1 MSSPICARF
10 IHESQNIIDVCLKF
24 SSLSINDL
32 TESLLETKL
41 QALEEDWQSLRR
53 SYEGIYLALDEVV
66 DIHFKKEAKCKFE
79 NCREHYQQ
87 TKAEMM
93 DFIKVS
99 KASSEN
105 AQRGNGP
112 MHSTVGDPSAYFNA
126 TYGTSDF
133 GVSVP
138 PCDAPDFHGT
148 YKEWPSFRDMFT
160 AVYISKIRMPDVQK
174 LLYLRKK
181 AKGEASSIVNKY
193 PLTNDGFSLAWE
205 ALRARYENKRILVD
219 IQLKALFNIP
229 RADYESAEA
238 INNIQTTISDCLALL
253 SSQEI
258 NVEHWDPI
266 LVYLCSTKIPTET
279 LALWEQSLV
288 SNSILPSWSQ
298 MEQFLIKR
306 HRVVERIVGI
316 TKDRIKQTQSDNCQD
331 SQSLNAQ
338 HSKCILCERN
348 HNLRICSKFIGFSLK
363 QRNSFVLQN
372 DICKNCLSLSH
383 RVSDCISRYRCNQCG
398 NKHHSMLHM
407 QKSYNSQNS
416 KESSTGDS
424 ATSSCYEEL
433 IHNNEIVDR
442 SDQLERSHFSESAHR
457 TTTKHN
463 FLPVNQQN
471 TLLPTS
477 RVESTT
483 TQTLLSVNE
492 DDTLLPTA
500 LVQIMHSVKK
510 HTVRALI
517 DSGSKTSLLTEEVSK
532 RLGLITNGS
541 NVKIC
546 GLGDSVVAN
555 CNEVCNVTLYSER
568 NKIQLSSKVVIFPHI
583 TNLMPSLSLP
593 TPDISDISEL
603 DLADPN
609 FLASAQIDML
619 LGSDVIPYIV
629 LDGMKKNILG
639 SLIAQNSIYG
649 WYIFGPLKSHGTA
662 LVTSDGSPEPNC
674 YTKY

>member
-1 MSSPICARF
+1 MSSPICTRF
-10 IHESQNIIDVCLKF
+10 VHESQNLIDVCLKF
-24 SSLSINDL
+24 SSLSTNEL

-112 MHSTVGDPSAYFNA
+112 IHSSVGDPSAYFNMS
-126 TYGTSDF
+126 YGNSDF

-148 YKEWPSFRDMFT
+148 YEEWPSFRDMFT

-181 AKGEASSIVNKY
+181 AKGEASTIVNKY

-253 SSQEI
+253 SSQGI
-258 NVEHWDPI
+258 NVKDWDPI

-316 TKDRIKQTQSDNCQD
+316 TKDKIKQTQSDNSQD
-331 SQSLNAQ
+331 SQSLNTQ

-363 QRNSFVLQN
+363 QRNGFVLQN

-407 QKSYNSQNS
+407 QRSYNS
-416 KESSTGDS
+416 DS
-424 ATSSCYEEL
+424 ATSSCHDEL
-433 IHNNEIVDR
+433 IANNQIVDR
-442 SDQLERSHFSESAHR
+442 SDQVEIPHFSKAAHR
-457 TTTKHN
+457 AATTQN

-477 RVESTT
+477 LVQSTT
-483 TQTLLSVNE
+483 NTQTLLSVNE

-500 LVQIMHSVKK
+500 LVQIMHSGKT

-532 RLGLITNGS
+532 RLGLISNGS

-555 CNEVCNVTLYSER
+555 CNEVCNITLYSER
-568 NKIQLSSKVVIFPHI
+568 NKMQLSSKVVIVPHI

-593 TPDISDISEL
+593 IPDISDVSKL

-609 FLASAQIDML
+609 FLAPAQIDML
-619 LGSDVIPYIV
+619 LGSD
-629 LDGMKKNILG
+629 ILMD
-639 SLIAQNSIYG
+639 A
-649 WYIFGPLKSHGTA
+649 SHDFSST
-662 LVTSDGSPEPNC
+662 V
-674 YTKY
+674 

>member
-1 MSSPICARF
+1 MSSPICTRF
-10 IHESQNIIDVCLKF
+10 VHESQNLIDVCLKF
-24 SSLSINDL
+24 SSLSTNEL

-112 MHSTVGDPSAYFNA
+112 IHSSVGDPSAYFNMS
-126 TYGTSDF
+126 YGNSDF

-148 YKEWPSFRDMFT
+148 YEEWPSFRDMFT

-181 AKGEASSIVNKY
+181 AKGEASTIVNKY

-253 SSQEI
+253 SSQGI
-258 NVEHWDPI
+258 NVKDWDPI

-316 TKDRIKQTQSDNCQD
+316 TKDKIKQTQSDNSQD
-331 SQSLNAQ
+331 SQSLNTQ

-363 QRNSFVLQN
+363 QRNCFVLQN

-407 QKSYNSQNS
+407 QRSYNS
-416 KESSTGDS
+416 DS
-424 ATSSCYEEL
+424 ATSSCHDEL
-433 IHNNEIVDR
+433 IANNQIVDR
-442 SDQLERSHFSESAHR
+442 SDQVEIPHFSKAAHR
-457 TTTKHN
+457 AATTQN

-477 RVESTT
+477 LVQSTT
-483 TQTLLSVNE
+483 NTQTLLSVNE

-500 LVQIMHSVKK
+500 LVQIMHSGKT

-532 RLGLITNGS
+532 RLGLISNGS

-555 CNEVCNVTLYSER
+555 CNEVCNITLYSER
-568 NKIQLSSKVVIFPHI
+568 NKMQLSSKVVIVPHI

-593 TPDISDISEL
+593 IPDISDVSKL

-609 FLASAQIDML
+609 FLAPAQIDML

-629 LDGMKKNILG
+629 LDALADSYSLG
-639 SLIAQNSIYG
+639 GFSIAPVQGGRHVEDRSVAIARIMNDLID
-649 WYIFGPLKSHGTA
+649 F
-662 LVTSDGSPEPNC
+662 D
-674 YTKY
+674 